1 MLCEKHISKFLRY
14 SDHDLPALANKI
26 QKLTSDVIELEFRKK
41 ICIIPSMLQRTQLS
55 DLGQAIIS
63 IEAINSF
70 MMNAYHLSQNGI
82 LAKNGNEW

>member
-1 MLCEKHISKFLRY
+1 
-14 SDHDLPALANKI
+14 
-26 QKLTSDVIELEFRKK
+26 
-41 ICIIPSMLQRTQLS
+41 MLQRTQLS
-55 DLGQAIIS
+55 DLGQAIIRYQPWS